1 MAKPHPTDP
10 ASRLADL
17 YRQGFM
23 KPRRSVAAA
32 VPKPIV
38 ACSRCS
44 NWHVEGKHTLRRDPC
59 KAKFKLGEIVLPRFH
74 VPHPILGLSPD
85 TPTRIVEIRARDK
98 RMRVERDDGQQG
110 SWWLDMNMVRRS
122 GCSE

>member
-1 MAKPHPTDP
+1 MSWKTEG
-10 ASRLADL
+10 LADL

-23 KPRRSVAAA
+23 KPRRSVAAK

-59 KAKFKLGEIVLPRFH
+59 KLPKRGEAPLKIEAHGRTLIVQKSGRDWSARLDGYTRMRFGNARE
-74 VPHPILGLSPD
+74 ICEDIATFAQNGTLPD
-85 TPTRIVEIRARDK
+85 T
-98 RMRVERDDGQQG
+98 
-110 SWWLDMNMVRRS
+110 S
-122 GCSE
+122 GKGWA